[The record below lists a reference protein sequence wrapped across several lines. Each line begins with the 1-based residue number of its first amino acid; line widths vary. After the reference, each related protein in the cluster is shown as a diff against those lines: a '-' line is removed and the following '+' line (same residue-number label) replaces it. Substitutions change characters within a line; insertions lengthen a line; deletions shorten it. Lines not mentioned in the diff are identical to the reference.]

1 MMLQIRPLEPCDRE
15 WVAHFVAEQWGST
28 RLVSRGK
35 VHFAEVLPGF
45 VAWLDGAR
53 TGLATFCIA
62 GNECEL
68 VSLNTMKE
76 QVGVGT
82 TLVEAVSHVARTS
95 GCRRLWLIT
104 TNDNLN
110 ALRFYQ
116 KRGFRL
122 VAVYPN
128 ALEQSRR
135 LKPELPLFGSEGIP
149 LRDEIELELP
159 MA

>member
-1 MMLQIRPLEPCDRE
+1 MRLQIRPLDPCDRE
-15 WVAHFVAEQWGST
+15 WAARFVSEHWGST

-35 VHFAEVLPGF
+35 VHFVEVLPGF
-45 VAWLDGAR
+45 AAWLDGAPA
-53 TGLATFCIA
+53 GLATFCIA
-62 GNECEL
+62 SNECEL
-68 VSLNTMKE
+68 VSLNTGRE
-76 QVGVGT
+76 RIGIGT
-82 TLVEAVSHVARTS
+82 ALVEAVTHIARTLA
-95 GCRRLWLIT
+95 CRRLWLTT

-110 ALRFYQ
+110 ALRFFQ

-135 LKPELPLFGSEGIP
+135 LKPEIPLVGLDGIP

-159 MA
+159 LG